1 MKYLYYSILAIVCY
15 FVGNITWARAVA
27 KSKHDD
33 ITKHGSG
40 NPGTLNVWRSFG
52 FWSGVLTFV
61 LDMVK
66 GLVCALA
73 GYLIFKYCGL
83 NAEIALYVGGFA
95 CVLGHIFPVLFKFK
109 GGKGIATS
117 IGVFFV
123 ANWWV
128 TLICFVVMI
137 VSMLFIKYASICTL
151 LEILVLSVIE
161 ICLNNPANWVNYI
174 LITGI
179 LCLVLYAHRAN
190 IKRLFTGK
198 ENKTELL
205 AMLKKMGK
213 KQCDEPSKVST
224 VETGSN
230 NDAETAETAKTNL
243 TEQENKND

>member
-66 GLVCALA
+66 GLICALA
-73 GYLIFKYCGL
+73 GYLTFKHCGL

-174 LITGI
+174 LIAGI

-213 KQCDEPSKVST
+213 KLGDEPSKVST

>member
-1 MKYLYYSILAIVCY
+1 MKYLYYIILAVVCY
-15 FVGNITWARAVA
+15 FIGNITWARVVA
-27 KSKHDD
+27 KTKHDD

-40 NPGTLNVWRSFG
+40 NPGTLNSWRFYG
-52 FWSGVLTFV
+52 FWPGVITFV

-66 GLVCALA
+66 GLVSALA

-83 NAEIALYVGGFA
+83 NGEIALYVGGFA
-95 CVLGHIFPVLFKFK
+95 CVFGHIFPVVFKFK

-128 TLICFVVMI
+128 TLICFVAMI

-151 LEILVLSVIE
+151 LEIIVLSVVE
-161 ICLNNPANWVNYI
+161 ICLVNPANWVNYI
-174 LITGI
+174 LICGI
-179 LCLVLYAHRAN
+179 LFLVLFAHRAN

-205 AMLKKMGK
+205 AMLKKMSNK
-213 KQCDEPSKVST
+213 KQTQTTTPNE
-224 VETGSN
+224 SN
-230 NDAETAETAKTNL
+230 QQQSQQTNENQKT
-243 TEQENKND
+243 

>member
-1 MKYLYYSILAIVCY
+1 MKYLYYIILAVVCY
-15 FVGNITWARAVA
+15 FIGNITWARVVA
-27 KSKHDD
+27 KTKHDD

-40 NPGTLNVWRSFG
+40 NPGTLNSWRFYG
-52 FWSGVLTFV
+52 FWPGVITFV

-66 GLVCALA
+66 GLVSALA

-83 NAEIALYVGGFA
+83 NGEIALYVGGFA
-95 CVLGHIFPVLFKFK
+95 CVLGHIFPVVFKFK

-128 TLICFVVMI
+128 TLICFVAMI

-151 LEILVLSVIE
+151 LEIIVLSVVE
-161 ICLNNPANWVNYI
+161 ICLVNPSNWVNYI
-174 LITGI
+174 LICGI
-179 LCLVLYAHRAN
+179 LFLVLFAHRAN

-205 AMLKKMGK
+205 AMLKKMSNK
-213 KQCDEPSKVST
+213 KQTQTTTPNE
-224 VETGSN
+224 SN
-230 NDAETAETAKTNL
+230 QQQSQQTNENQKTQN
-243 TEQENKND
+243 

>member
-1 MKYLYYSILAIVCY
+1 MKYLYYIILAVVCY
-15 FVGNITWARAVA
+15 FIGNITWARVVA
-27 KSKHDD
+27 KTRHDD

-40 NPGTLNVWRSFG
+40 NPGTLNSWRFYG
-52 FWSGVLTFV
+52 FWPGVITFV

-66 GLVCALA
+66 GLVSALA

-83 NAEIALYVGGFA
+83 NGEIALYVGGFA
-95 CVLGHIFPVLFKFK
+95 CVLGHIFPVVFKFK

-128 TLICFVVMI
+128 TLICFVAMI

-151 LEILVLSVIE
+151 LEIIVLSVVE
-161 ICLNNPANWVNYI
+161 ICLVNPANWVNYI
-174 LITGI
+174 LICGI
-179 LCLVLYAHRAN
+179 LFLVLFAHRAN

-205 AMLKKMGK
+205 AMLKKISNK
-213 KQCDEPSKVST
+213 KQTQTTTPNE
-224 VETGSN
+224 SN
-230 NDAETAETAKTNL
+230 QQQSQQTNENQKTQN
-243 TEQENKND
+243 

>member
-1 MKYLYYSILAIVCY
+1 MKYLYYIILAIVCY
-15 FVGNITWARAVA
+15 FVGNITWARVVA
-27 KSKHDD
+27 KTKHDD

-40 NPGTLNVWRSFG
+40 NPGTLNSWRFYG
-52 FWSGVLTFV
+52 FWPGVITFV
-61 LDMVK
+61 LDMLK

-83 NAEIALYVGGFA
+83 NGEVALYVGGFA
-95 CVLGHIFPVLFKFK
+95 CVLGHIFPVVFKFK

-128 TLICFVVMI
+128 TLICFVAMI

-151 LEILVLSVIE
+151 LEIIILSVVE
-161 ICLNNPANWVNYI
+161 ICLVNPANWVNYI
-174 LITGI
+174 LICGI
-179 LCLVLYAHRAN
+179 LFLVLFAHRAN

-205 AMLKKMGK
+205 AMLKKISKK
-213 KQCDEPSKVST
+213 KQAQST
-224 VETGSN
+224 TQNESNQTETQPI
-230 NDAETAETAKTNL
+230 E
-243 TEQENKND
+243 ENQPHQN

>member
-1 MKYLYYSILAIVCY
+1 MKYLYYIILAVVCY
-15 FVGNITWARAVA
+15 FIGNITWARVVA
-27 KSKHDD
+27 KTKHDD

-40 NPGTLNVWRSFG
+40 NPGTLNSWRFYG
-52 FWSGVLTFV
+52 FWPGVITFV

-66 GLVCALA
+66 GLISALA

-83 NAEIALYVGGFA
+83 NGEIALYVGGFA
-95 CVLGHIFPVLFKFK
+95 CVLGHIFPVVFKFK

-128 TLICFVVMI
+128 TLICFVAMI

-151 LEILVLSVIE
+151 LEIIVLSVVE
-161 ICLNNPANWVNYI
+161 ICLVNPANWVNYI
-174 LITGI
+174 LICGI
-179 LCLVLYAHRAN
+179 LFLVLFAHRAN

-205 AMLKKMGK
+205 AMLKKMSNK
-213 KQCDEPSKVST
+213 KQTQTTTPNE
-224 VETGSN
+224 SN
-230 NDAETAETAKTNL
+230 QQQSQQTNENQKTQN
-243 TEQENKND
+243 

>member
-1 MKYLYYSILAIVCY
+1 MKYLYYIILAVVCY
-15 FVGNITWARAVA
+15 FIGNITWARVVA
-27 KSKHDD
+27 KTKHDD

-40 NPGTLNVWRSFG
+40 NPGTLNSWRFYG
-52 FWSGVLTFV
+52 FWPGVITFV

-66 GLVCALA
+66 GLISALA

-83 NAEIALYVGGFA
+83 NGEIALYMGGFA
-95 CVLGHIFPVLFKFK
+95 CVLGHIFPVVFKFK

-128 TLICFVVMI
+128 TLICFVAMI

-151 LEILVLSVIE
+151 LEIIVLSVVE
-161 ICLNNPANWVNYI
+161 ICLVNPANWVNYI
-174 LITGI
+174 LICGI
-179 LCLVLYAHRAN
+179 LFLVLFAHRAN

-205 AMLKKMGK
+205 AMLKKMSNK
-213 KQCDEPSKVST
+213 KQTQTTTPNE
-224 VETGSN
+224 SN
-230 NDAETAETAKTNL
+230 QQQSQQTNENQKT
-243 TEQENKND
+243 

>member
-1 MKYLYYSILAIVCY
+1 MKYLYYIILAVVCY
-15 FVGNITWARAVA
+15 FIGNITWARVVA
-27 KSKHDD
+27 KTRHDD

-40 NPGTLNVWRSFG
+40 NPGTLNSWRFYG
-52 FWSGVLTFV
+52 FWPGVITFV

-66 GLVCALA
+66 GLVSALA

-83 NAEIALYVGGFA
+83 NGEIALYVGGFA
-95 CVLGHIFPVLFKFK
+95 CVLGHIFPVVFKFK

-128 TLICFVVMI
+128 TLICFVAMI

-151 LEILVLSVIE
+151 LEIIVLSVVE
-161 ICLNNPANWVNYI
+161 ICLVNPANWVNYI
-174 LITGI
+174 LICGI
-179 LCLVLYAHRAN
+179 LFLVLFAHRAN

-205 AMLKKMGK
+205 AMLKKMSNK
-213 KQCDEPSKVST
+213 KQTQTTTPNE
-224 VETGSN
+224 SN
-230 NDAETAETAKTNL
+230 QQQSQQTNENQKTQN
-243 TEQENKND
+243 